1 MDKVLK
7 HLKNNAIIYLILI
20 VCIIVILIALFYK
33 PKEELREPDT
43 SLFEVV
49 NVGQVVHLFDD
60 NSTKFLMVGT
70 NTDQTTA
77 NYADYVK
84 YSMLKHEYTPYFLY
98 QEDIDFKKD
107 KDKIEKLEQLLDI
120 TVTYQEDSKP
130 VMELIKEGVVPLTII
145 IKNKKPIY
153 VFIGTLDTTTLD
165 TLVQAY
171 GIGSTY
177 SSSGIE
183 VA

>member
-33 PKEELREPDT
+33 PKEELRETDT

-70 NTDQTTA
+70 NIDQTTA

-107 KDKIEKLEQLLDI
+107 NHHVVTVNRNPEQYSCTDIHEDEKQLNMLRQSTKACALCGVKSSAI
-120 TVTYQEDSKP
+120 HLPISMLFMKTSAEISED
-130 VMELIKEGVVPLTII
+130 ML
-145 IKNKKPIY
+145 
-153 VFIGTLDTTTLD
+153 
-165 TLVQAY
+165 
-171 GIGSTY
+171 
-177 SSSGIE
+177 
-183 VA
+183 